1 MARDMEK
8 EIAGKVEDARTNR
21 ASEAYQTL
29 RGLIVRGGLA
39 PGARLRETE
48 LARKLGVSRT
58 PVREALSRLEYEGF
72 VRTQRGEARREATVV
87 ASLTKR
93 DARELFYLVG
103 ALEGVAARWAAQL
116 PTAERNGLCDSLS
129 RANRAFMAAAG
140 DALRDAPTLM
150 ALDGAFHQKIV
161 EPTAGVRLLGTWEAL
176 KPHTVRYTW
185 AYRDYFAEHAKEAAG
200 DHEAIIEAIRRGD
213 PDEADRA
220 AAANYWNGAL
230 RISTIM
236 TVAGEQR

>member
-1 MARDMEK
+1 MEK
-8 EIAGKVEDARTNR
+8 EIAGRVEDARTNR

-58 PVREALSRLEYEGF
+58 PVREALGRLEHEGF
-72 VRTQRGEARREATVV
+72 VRTQRGEERREATVV
-87 ASLTKR
+87 APLTIR

-103 ALEGVAARWAAQL
+103 ALEGVAARWTAQL
-116 PTAERNGLCDSLS
+116 PTEEREGLCDALS

-140 DALRDAPTLM
+140 DAIRDAPSLM
-150 ALDGAFHQKIV
+150 ALDGAFHQRIV
-161 EPTAGVRLLGTWEAL
+161 EPTAGARLLSTWEVL

-185 AYRDYFAEHAKEAAG
+185 AYRDYFAEHAEEAAR

-213 PDEADRA
+213 PEGADRA
-220 AAANYWNGAL
+220 AAANYWNGAR
-230 RISTIM
+230 RITTIM